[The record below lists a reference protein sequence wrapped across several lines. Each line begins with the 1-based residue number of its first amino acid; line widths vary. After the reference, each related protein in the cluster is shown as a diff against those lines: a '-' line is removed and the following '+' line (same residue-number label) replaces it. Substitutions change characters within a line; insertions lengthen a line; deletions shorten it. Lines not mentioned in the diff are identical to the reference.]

1 MRSQN
6 RVYNFAIHR
15 PHQISSNTIHIQNL
29 SCFLR
34 KTRTYSH
41 KKAHKPFGQ
50 LQIEGSNGNTS
61 RASLASLRR
70 SWKNFPYHYSRSLK
84 SDSVIRFQCF
94 NILGI
99 CKVCRSEH
107 RTAHLNFPPPP
118 KVESSPDPI
127 PVSDHE
133 SEISELSFLGQ
144 CREVRLIH
152 FKITVIVCC

>member
-1 MRSQN
+1 MYKTS
-6 RVYNFAIHR
+6 FAFLER
-15 PHQISSNTIHIQNL
+15 PERIL
-29 SCFLR
+29 
-34 KTRTYSH
+34 TRRPS
-41 KKAHKPFGQ
+41 KPFGQ

-70 SWKNFPYHYSRSLK
+70 SWKNFPYHYTRSLK
-84 SDSVIRFQCF
+84 SGSVIRILQCF

-118 KVESSPDPI
+118 EVESSPDPI

-133 SEISELSFLGQ
+133 SEISELSFLGES
-144 CREVRLIH
+144 REVRLIH
-152 FKITVIVCC
+152 FKIAVIVCC